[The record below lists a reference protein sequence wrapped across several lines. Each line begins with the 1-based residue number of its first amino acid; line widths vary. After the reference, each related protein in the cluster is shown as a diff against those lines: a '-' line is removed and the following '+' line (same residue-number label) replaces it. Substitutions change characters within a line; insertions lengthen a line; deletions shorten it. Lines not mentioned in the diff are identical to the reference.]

1 MPADS
6 TYSTTPFDTSNFIIP
21 AEWHAFSDLL
31 GGADTGLL
39 FLRDGIVL
47 HANPALATQL
57 GYEEE
62 ELAGQPLES
71 LFLRQ
76 DGDAVQ
82 PEATDGS
89 HIRLRN
95 KNGTAHDFLLIAN
108 RVDTL
113 TDAGCVIW
121 VLQPLL
127 SKREVDAPDSPS
139 RLRAITE
146 HLPDLVMVCD
156 PDGSISYANKA
167 YDNLVGGQGDSL
179 TELLHEDD
187 RPLFRSVLG
196 ESTES
201 GRTEQLAFRIRAH
214 GGGWRH
220 VAGEVRNLLAD
231 EDIGG
236 LLLNLRDVTEETQ
249 RQQDIAADKKRQLH
263 YLTRLLQIAQNPHAN
278 FSSALKVI
286 LKSAAKALG
295 THRCAYWDVHDEA
308 PRTLCMLSYDE
319 TKQNFIEEKID
330 QGGDSLHPL
339 LRHVLRTEHQLVIA
353 DVDQDPRAALYCEYF
368 HAQSIKAVIAMPV
381 KHNDAYVGVLMLSHF
396 EQPRSWRRD
405 ESEFAE
411 TVAGVISLI
420 LREVERVRAEA
431 QAKHFAR
438 HDRLTGLPNRD
449 FLLDQAADI
458 FPKLTAKANTLA
470 AFFIDL
476 DGFKEVNDNLGK
488 DVGDELLKAA
498 AMRLR
503 NVVRKNDII
512 ARLGGDEF
520 LLLALNLSDM
530 KIADDI
536 ASQLVDT
543 MRGAFSVG
551 GHKVQISASVGI
563 ALYPFDGT
571 DLDTLMRKA
580 DIALVEAKRSGRD
593 QYQMFRP
600 QLNDGLPPVTRS
612 GRN

>member
-1 MPADS
+1 M
-6 TYSTTPFDTSNFIIP
+6 
-21 AEWHAFSDLL
+21 
-31 GGADTGLL
+31 
-39 FLRDGIVL
+39 
-47 HANPALATQL
+47 
-57 GYEEE
+57 
-62 ELAGQPLES
+62 
-71 LFLRQ
+71 
-76 DGDAVQ
+76 
-82 PEATDGS
+82 
-89 HIRLRN
+89 
-95 KNGTAHDFLLIAN
+95 
-108 RVDTL
+108 
-113 TDAGCVIW
+113 
-121 VLQPLL
+121 
-127 SKREVDAPDSPS
+127 
-139 RLRAITE
+139 
-146 HLPDLVMVCD
+146 
-156 PDGSISYANKA
+156 
-167 YDNLVGGQGDSL
+167 
-179 TELLHEDD
+179 
-187 RPLFRSVLG
+187 RS
-196 ESTES
+196 
-201 GRTEQLAFRIRAH
+201 
-214 GGGWRH
+214 
-220 VAGEVRNLLAD
+220 
-231 EDIGG
+231 
-236 LLLNLRDVTEETQ
+236 
-249 RQQDIAADKKRQLH
+249 
-263 YLTRLLQIAQNPHAN
+263 
-278 FSSALKVI
+278 
-286 LKSAAKALG
+286 
-295 THRCAYWDVHDEA
+295 
-308 PRTLCMLSYDE
+308 
-319 TKQNFIEEKID
+319 
-330 QGGDSLHPL
+330 
-339 LRHVLRTEHQLVIA
+339 EHQFVIA

-368 HAQSIKAVIAMPV
+368 HANSIKAVIAMPV
-381 KHNDAYVGVLMLSHF
+381 KHNDKFVGVLMLSHMG
-396 EQPRSWRRD
+396 QARPWRRD

-411 TVAGVISLI
+411 SVSGVVSLI
-420 LREVERVRAEA
+420 LREVDRVRAEA

-449 FLLDQAADI
+449 SLLDQAADI

-520 LLLALNLSDM
+520 LLLAVNLSDM

-600 QLNDGLPPVTRS
+600 QLNDGLPPATRS